1 MTSNAIPAAPAIVP
15 ALITTGAVRFVSRL
29 TPSPALFVE
38 LAESKKYCEP
48 LELRMSIAGPP
59 VAEIVS
65 VPAESTVTVFELAM
79 SRAAVAPDVVCSER
93 SVPAPSPSTGW
104 PVVLLSRI
112 APVPEPVTVMSFQRL
127 VSRLVL
133 AASSAFAPVV
143 AIVFVAVFANST
155 RSALLIRTPIA
166 VALPPLVT
174 VTPVKRLTPVVPS
187 ISMPGCVPAVPVSV
201 TLTFCTVTVSV
212 PAPPLMPPPVPDGST
227 STPSTSTFDA
237 STTTSSLDA
246 VSVGCAPE
254 VPGCS
259 GDVGSGPPPSGS
271 SDSGRLSPISRS
283 FAFIA

>member
-1 MTSNAIPAAPAIVP
+1 
-15 ALITTGAVRFVSRL
+15 
-29 TPSPALFVE
+29 
-38 LAESKKYCEP
+38 
-48 LELRMSIAGPP
+48 
-59 VAEIVS
+59 
-65 VPAESTVTVFELAM
+65 M

-201 TLTFCTVTVSV
+201 TLTFCTVTASV

-227 STPSTSTFDA
+227 STPSTSALLA

-254 VPGCS
+254 VPGMQRRRRQRAAA
-259 GDVGSGPPPSGS
+259 VGS
-271 SDSGRLSPISRS
+271 SDSGRLSPMSRS

>member
-1 MTSNAIPAAPAIVP
+1 
-15 ALITTGAVRFVSRL
+15 
-29 TPSPALFVE
+29 
-38 LAESKKYCEP
+38 
-48 LELRMSIAGPP
+48 
-59 VAEIVS
+59 
-65 VPAESTVTVFELAM
+65 M
-79 SRAAVAPDVVCSER
+79 SRAAVAPDVVCSDR

-143 AIVFVAVFANST
+143 AIVLVAVFANST

-201 TLTFCTVTVSV
+201 TLTFWTVTASV
-212 PAPPLMPPPVPDGST
+212 PGAAA
-227 STPSTSTFDA
+227 DA
-237 STTTSSLDA
+237 AAGAGRVDVDA
-246 VSVGCAPE
+246 VDERVAGEHDDVLVGWPSASAARRWC
-254 VPGCS
+254 PGAAATS
-259 GDVGSGPPPSGS
+259 AAGRRRPGRATAAGS
-271 SDSGRLSPISRS
+271 RR
-283 FAFIA
+283 